1 MRRLAAALLATTL
14 LLAGC
19 SGDGDE
25 PESTPTPDGADTTS
39 SDVPE
44 ASPEDVAALEAVTVQ
59 GDLGAAPTLE
69 FEQPFTVSAPVA
81 RVETEGTGADLEEGQ
96 SLSIHYIAVSGDDGT
111 SLGSTWDT
119 GAPDTLTLGDETI
132 LAALNDVL
140 SGQKVGVR
148 VLFAA
153 PGGEE
158 TESSAAFP
166 ATVMAI
172 EVADARTLPTRAE
185 GEAVAPAAG
194 LPVVTLA
201 ENGEPS
207 IEVPAGTAEPTELVV
222 QPLLKGAG
230 TTVEAGQTL
239 TVQYSGWLFDGT
251 PFDSSW
257 TNGSPFSTTIGTGSV
272 IPGWDQGL
280 IGQTVGSQVLL
291 VIPSE
296 LGYGEEGSGETI
308 PPNSTLIFVVDILD
322 AA

>member
-39 SDVPE
+39 EGTE
-44 ASPEDVAALEAVTVQ
+44 ASPEDVAALEAVTVD

-69 FEQPFTVSAPVA
+69 FEQPFSVSAPVA
-81 RVETEGTGADLEEGQ
+81 RVDTEGTGADLEEGQ
-96 SLSIHYIAVSGDDGT
+96 SLSIHYVAVSGDDGT
-111 SLGSTWDT
+111 SLGSTWDM

-132 LAALNDVL
+132 IAALNDVL

-172 EVADARTLPTRAE
+172 EVTDARTLPTRAE
-185 GEAVAPAAG
+185 GEPVEPAAG

-207 IEVPAGTAEPTELVV
+207 IEVPADAAEPTELVV
-222 QPLLKGAG
+222 QPLIKGAG
-230 TTVEAGQTL
+230 TTVEAGQSV

-257 TNGSPFSTTIGTGSV
+257 KNGSPFSTTIGTGSV

-280 IGQTVGSQVLL
+280 VGQTVGSQVLL